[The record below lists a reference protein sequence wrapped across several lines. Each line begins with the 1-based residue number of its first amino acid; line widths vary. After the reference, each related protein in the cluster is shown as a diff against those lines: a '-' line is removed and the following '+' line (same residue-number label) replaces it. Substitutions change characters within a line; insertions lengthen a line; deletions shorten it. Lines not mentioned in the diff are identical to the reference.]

1 MGKYGNEF
9 YVDMEIAS
17 IMSAK
22 EIIPILINRYQPFS
36 VVDVGCGTGA
46 FAREFLHNGVSDV
59 LGYEGEWMRKVKT
72 LLQKDKYVYVDI
84 SKELRTSR
92 TYDLCLC
99 LEVAE
104 HLDYSSA
111 RTLVST
117 LTSLSPRVVFSA
129 AIPHQGGN
137 HHVNEQWPEFWAL
150 LFAEKGFSLEWD
162 PRLLIWNNSN
172 IASCYRQNLLVFEKV
187 TTKEATIPLSLVHPE
202 AWNSAM
208 RYRKTPLWFKAF
220 SRVPRPIL
228 RMGKRFI
235 HKIAGAVK

>member
-1 MGKYGNEF
+1 M
-9 YVDMEIAS
+9 
-17 IMSAK
+17 
-22 EIIPILINRYQPFS
+22 
-36 VVDVGCGTGA
+36 
-46 FAREFLHNGVSDV
+46 RE
-59 LGYEGEWMRKVKT
+59 VKT
-72 LLQKDKYVYVDI
+72 LLHKDKYVYVDI
-84 SKELRTSR
+84 SKELRTLR

-137 HHVNEQWPEFWAL
+137 NHVNEQWPEFWAL

-187 TTKEATIPLSLVHPE
+187 TTKESTIPLSLVHPE

-208 RYRKTPLWFKAF
+208 RYRKTPFWFKAF
-220 SRVPRPIL
+220 TRVPRPIS

-235 HKIAGAVK
+235 HKIVGEVK

>member
-1 MGKYGNEF
+1 MGQYGNEF
-9 YVDMEIAS
+9 YADMEIAS

-22 EIIPILINRYQPFS
+22 EIIPILINRYRPFS

-46 FAREFLHNGVSDV
+46 FAREFLDNGVSDV

-187 TTKEATIPLSLVHPE
+187 TTKESTIPLSLVHPE

-208 RYRKTPLWFKAF
+208 RYRKTPFWFKAL
-220 SRVPRPIL
+220 SRVPRPIS

>member
-1 MGKYGNEF
+1 MGTYGKEF
-9 YVDMEIAS
+9 YADLENAS
-17 IMSAK
+17 IASAK
-22 EIIPILINRYQPFS
+22 EIVPILINRYRPSS

-46 FAREFLHNGVSDV
+46 FAREFLDNGVSDV
-59 LGYEGEWMRKVKT
+59 FGYEGEWMRDVKT
-72 LLQKDKYVYVDI
+72 LLEKEKYVYVDI

-104 HLDYSSA
+104 HLYNSSA

-117 LTSLSPRVVFSA
+117 LTSLSSRVVFSA

-150 LFAEKGFSLEWD
+150 LFAEKRFSLEWD

-172 IASCYRQNLLVFEKV
+172 IASCYRQNLLVFERV
-187 TTKEATIPLSLVHPE
+187 ATKESTIPLSLVHPE

-208 RYRKTPLWFKAF
+208 RHRKTPFWYKSL
-220 SRVPRPIL
+220 SLLPRPIL
-228 RMGKRFI
+228 RMGKKVIRGI
-235 HKIAGAVK
+235 VGVVK